1 MEPQPLPS
9 LPPPAVVAQPQLL
22 LADVQEHQ
30 ERKDVE
36 PVEPVEPSPPRKV
49 SRFKAMR
56 NEEKDEKGQLGA
68 GDGVGYDLHFLSRLY
83 DIMLFLQICV

>member
-1 MEPQPLPS
+1 VEPQPLPS

-56 NEEKDEKGQLGA
+56 NEEKDEKRAA
-68 GDGVGYDLHFLSRLY
+68 GGWRWGGL
-83 DIMLFLQICV
+83 